1 MNYYFVGIK
10 GSGMSALAQIY
21 KDLGHN
27 VKGCDVSS
35 YVFTQDSLENKNI
48 TIETFENMQ
57 YEDFDVIIIGNAF
70 SDKYNFANKKTL
82 NYQQA
87 LSELCNNYYSI
98 AICGTHG
105 KTTTTNMVRHILSKI
120 GKVSYLVGDGN
131 GKAYKDSKYFVFEA
145 CEHRDHFLSYN
156 PNMVVCVNIDYD
168 HVEYFKDKK
177 QYKKSFE
184 TFFSQA
190 KDKLVLSD
198 TISYKHKD
206 KLSFGINN
214 GLIKASNVKYT
225 QDGIVFDLI
234 VKDKLYDNIF
244 LPFYG
249 KHVLLDS
256 LAAISCCY
264 SLGIDV
270 LLILKHLQTYSNA
283 NRRYNI
289 SFFNSNV
296 IIDDYGHHP
305 KEIMCTVNAI
315 QQEFIDKSLIIIYHP
330 DRVKRLLTFKK
341 EYEKVF
347 NEANMTY
354 ILPFINNSTEEKQAI
369 KSIVNNNKIK
379 EFDESFYKI
388 KYKNVVFLFTGSK
401 DMSKIIYHLKENL

>member
-1 MNYYFVGIK
+1 MA
-10 GSGMSALAQIY
+10 ALAQMY
-21 KDLGHN
+21 KDLGHD

-35 YVFTQDSLENKNI
+35 YIFTQENLQKRNIIIETLEN
-48 TIETFENMQ
+48 MH
-57 YEDFDVIIIGNAF
+57 YEDADVIIIGNAF
-70 SDKYNFANKKTL
+70 ADKYDFIDKKTL

-87 LSELCNNYYSI
+87 LEELRKNYYSI
-98 AICGTHG
+98 AVCGTHG
-105 KTTTTNMVRHILSKI
+105 KTTTTNMIKHILSKVD
-120 GKVSYLVGDGN
+120 KVSYLIGDGS
-131 GKAYKDSKYFVFEA
+131 GRAFKDGKYFVFEA

-156 PNMVVCVNIDYD
+156 PDMVVCLNIDYD

-177 QYKKSFE
+177 QYKKSFDC
-184 TFFSQA
+184 FFNQA
-190 KDKLVLSD
+190 KDKLILSE
-198 TISYKHKD
+198 TISFRHKN

-214 GLIKASNVKYT
+214 GQVKANNIQYT

-234 VKDKLYDNIF
+234 IKDKLYDNIF

-249 KHVLLDS
+249 KHILLDS

-264 SLGIDV
+264 SLGVDV

-289 SFFNSNV
+289 SFVNSNV

-305 KEIMCTVNAI
+305 KEILYTIKAI
-315 QQEFIDKSLIIIYHP
+315 KQEFIDKKLIIVYHP

-341 EYEKVF
+341 DYEKAF
-347 NEANMTY
+347 NEASITY
-354 ILPFINNSTEEKQAI
+354 ILPFINNTDEEKMAI
-369 KSIVNNNKIK
+369 KSIANTHNIK
-379 EFDESFYKI
+379 EFDENFYNV

-401 DMSKIIYHLKENL
+401 DMSQIINCLRKHL